1 MAHDAAGGHVRVRS
15 ANRSRQVTFLQTHFI
30 LSYSVIKMK
39 LFSNTLPT
47 KTSFFLFFSFVIQIG
62 YILILPRYMKAP
74 HAIHRM
80 GRLVNF

>member
-1 MAHDAAGGHVRVRS
+1 
-15 ANRSRQVTFLQTHFI
+15 
-30 LSYSVIKMK
+30 MK

-47 KTSFFLFFSFVIQIG
+47 KNVVFPFLFSFVIQIG
-62 YILILPRYMKAP
+62 YILILPFYMKAP

>member
-1 MAHDAAGGHVRVRS
+1 
-15 ANRSRQVTFLQTHFI
+15 
-30 LSYSVIKMK
+30 MK

-47 KTSFFLFFSFVIQIG
+47 KNVVFPFFSFVIQIG

-74 HAIHRM
+74 HAIHRI

>member
-1 MAHDAAGGHVRVRS
+1 
-15 ANRSRQVTFLQTHFI
+15 
-30 LSYSVIKMK
+30 MK

-47 KTSFFLFFSFVIQIG
+47 KNVAFPFLFSFVIQIG
-62 YILILPRYMKAP
+62 YILILPCYMKAP